1 MCGAFTYL
9 QAQQRF
15 NVQNGT
21 KTAFYN
27 DLETAVQQATAG
39 DTIYLPGGEIPLQN
53 DLVINKKLALVGAG
67 WDIDSVMR
75 VTKLS
80 RRVYFRSGSDG
91 SLITG
96 CDLSSIHIVDETNAI
111 ENITIW
117 RNRIGSVAFGDNVVQ
132 RVFIKENLFTES
144 VTSYN
149 SSGYVSEC
157 IVTNNIFKS
166 TVRGFDNSY
175 FVNNILG
182 GLYASRGCTLEN
194 NYFYSMDFG
203 NPPYTSLIG
212 TSVFNNNA
220 FNGSISFPFNGTCT
234 GSNNI
239 SDPQSPGDTFI
250 SMDINS
256 PKTLVVKE
264 TSPCKNAG
272 TDGTDIGIYGGS
284 QPYKAGVVPF
294 NPHIARLSVSPQTDK
309 DGKLYVEII
318 ATAQDR

>member
-53 DLVINKKLALVGAG
+53 ELVIDKKLAMVGAG

-80 RRVYFRSGSDG
+80 RTVFFRSGSDG

-96 CDLSSIHIVDETNAI
+96 CDLYRIEISDGSNAI
-111 ENITIW
+111 EDITIW
-117 RNRIGSVAFGDNVVQ
+117 RNKVSNAVVLGSNTQ
-132 RVFIKENLFTES
+132 RVFVKENLIGSMEGRGAFD
-144 VTSYN
+144 
-149 SSGYVSEC
+149 C
-157 IVTNNIFKS
+157 IITNNVVTNNVVSNFTLS
-166 TVRGFDNSY
+166 HFA
-175 FVNNILG
+175 NNIMY
-182 GLYASRGCTLEN
+182 GLANAIECTVEN
-194 NYFYSMDFG
+194 NYFLDVNFTGDMRSC
-203 NPPYTSLIG
+203 I
-212 TSVFNNNA
+212 FNNNA

-250 SMDINS
+250 SMNINS

-294 NPHIARLSVSPQTDK
+294 NPHITRLSVSPQTDK